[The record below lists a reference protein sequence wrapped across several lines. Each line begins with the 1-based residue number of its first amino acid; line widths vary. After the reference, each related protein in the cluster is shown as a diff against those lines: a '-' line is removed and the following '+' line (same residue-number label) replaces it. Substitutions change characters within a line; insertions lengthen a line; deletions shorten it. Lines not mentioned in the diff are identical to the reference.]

1 MGLFFRG
8 GDRVQRGRG
17 LGGLVQIASKLFT
30 PLKKVVQRAINSDS
44 GKKVISAVKEQAI
57 DSSIKVAQDIA
68 AGKNVKTSLQEEM
81 KNVKDNAK
89 RKAIDFGLDIL
100 KTQQKKRA
108 KTKNKVTQKGKKR
121 KDIFG

>member
-1 MGLFFRG
+1 M
-8 GDRVQRGRG
+8 
-17 LGGLVQIASKLFT
+17 
-30 PLKKVVQRAINSDS
+30 QRAINSDS

>member
-1 MGLFFRG
+1 M
-8 GDRVQRGRG
+8 
-17 LGGLVQIASKLFT
+17 
-30 PLKKVVQRAINSDS
+30 
-44 GKKVISAVKEQAI
+44 ISAVKEQAI

>member
-1 MGLFFRG
+1 M
-8 GDRVQRGRG
+8 
-17 LGGLVQIASKLFT
+17 
-30 PLKKVVQRAINSDS
+30 
-44 GKKVISAVKEQAI
+44 ISAVKEQAI

-100 KTQQKKRA
+100 KTQQKKRI